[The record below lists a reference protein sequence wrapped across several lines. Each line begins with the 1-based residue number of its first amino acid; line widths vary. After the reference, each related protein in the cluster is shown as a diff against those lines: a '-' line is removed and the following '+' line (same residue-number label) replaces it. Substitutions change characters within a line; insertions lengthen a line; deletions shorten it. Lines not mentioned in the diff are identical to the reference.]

1 MKNQLGI
8 HSAILCIFFH
18 FTYTFICVCVC
29 VCVWERER
37 ERESTSHSEYKCKIL
52 VCRYY
57 GGVMKEPKSRI
68 KKIGITYNI

>member
-29 VCVWERER
+29 VCVCERER
-37 ERESTSHSEYKCKIL
+37 EREHNPFRIQVQNSSVPLLWWSHE
-52 VCRYY
+52 RA
-57 GGVMKEPKSRI
+57 
-68 KKIGITYNI
+68 